1 MGGIGVN
8 FDGGFLGIVMTEPLP
23 RPACGMLGGSV
34 PAQPLH
40 ADGRLLDGRRFV
52 GVGPGGKRE
61 VILESHFATSRVWLI
76 LPWSWK
82 WRGLAPHCVEP

>member
-1 MGGIGVN
+1 MGGIGVD
-8 FDGGFLGIVMTEPLP
+8 FDEGFLGIVMTEPLP

-40 ADGRLLDGRRFV
+40 ADGRLLGGLV

-61 VILESHFATSRVWLI
+61 VIFESHVATSRAWFI

-82 WRGLAPHCVEP
+82 RRGLAPHCVEP